1 MTKEGKK
8 GTIKILLAVAGLIV
22 VGLTSMQ
29 ALGIFQ
35 GEIKRDVLHIHEAI
49 QNVQADDLT
58 QWADIDENTYYRLG
72 DTKDTE
78 ILTER
83 IDNVQGDVDEIKGDV
98 KEILNRLPK

>member
-1 MTKEGKK
+1 MTKETTNGAM
-8 GTIKILLAVAGLIV
+8 KILVGIAGLII
-22 VGLTSMQ
+22 VGLTAMQ
-29 ALGIFQ
+29 ALGVFQ
-35 GEIKRDVLHIHEAI
+35 GEVKRDVEHMHEAI
-49 QNVQADDLT
+49 QKNQADDLD
-58 QWADIDENTYYRLG
+58 QWVDIDENTYYRMG